1 MKVLQINSTLNWGST
16 GRIAEDIG
24 EQLKK
29 DGNIS
34 YIAYG
39 RYFNISHSNTFSLAT
54 KWGFL
59 KHVFVS
65 RLFDMHGLCSQ
76 KATYKLINYIDDI
89 HPDIIHLHNIHGYYL
104 NYRILFAYLSKKD
117 IPIVWTLHDCWAFTG
132 HCAHYMYSGC
142 IRWKTQCFNC
152 PLKTS
157 YPASY
162 WIDYSKQNYLIKKK
176 SFTSIPN
183 MVIVP
188 VSNWLANDVSYSFL
202 NKYETHVI
210 YNGIDTNVF
219 HPLLSSKKLNF
230 RNKFVIMGVASVW
243 TKRKGLDDFIKLHT
257 LLSDEYIILLIGLSK
272 KQCQLLPKGI
282 VGIERTNNIQELAE
296 YYSIAE
302 VFFNPTWEDN
312 FPTTNLEA
320 LACGTPV
327 ITYRTGG
334 SPEAINS
341 DTGFVVD
348 KGDLDGVVAAIKKIR
363 LKGKGYY
370 SCACRERAI
379 QKFNKFDRYQE
390 YIDLYKKILNI
401 K

>member
-39 RYFNISHSNTFSLAT
+39 RYFNISHSNIFSLAT

-65 RLFDMHGLCSQ
+65 RLLDMHGLCSQ
-76 KATYKLINYIDDI
+76 KATYKLINYIDEI

-104 NYRILFAYLSKKD
+104 NYRILFDYLSKKN

-132 HCAHYMYSGC
+132 HCAHYMHCGC
-142 IRWKTQCFNC
+142 TKWKTLCYSC

-162 WIDYSKQNYLIKKK
+162 LLDRSKHNYLLKKNC
-176 SFTSIPN
+176 FTSVHN

-188 VSNWLANDVSYSFL
+188 VSNWLANDISQSFL
-202 NKYETHVI
+202 KDYKTHVL

-219 HPLLSSKKLNF
+219 IPTFSDKKSF
-230 RNKFVIMGVASVW
+230 KDKFIILGVASVW
-243 TKRKGLDDFIKLHT
+243 TKRKGLNDFVKMRKI
-257 LLSDEYIILLIGLSK
+257 LSEDYLILLIGLNK
-272 KQCQLLPKGI
+272 KQCKSLPKGI
-282 VGIERTNNIQELAE
+282 VGIERTNNVRELAE
-296 YYSIAE
+296 YYSMAGA
-302 VFFNPTWEDN
+302 FFNPTWEDN

-334 SPEAINS
+334 SPEAVS
-341 DTGFVVD
+341 PDTGFVVEQ
-348 KGDLDGVVAAIKKIR
+348 GDLNGAIAAIQTIKS
-363 LKGKGYY
+363 KGKSFY
-370 SCACRERAI
+370 SHNCRERAV
-379 QKFNKFDRYQE
+379 QKFNKFDRYKE
-390 YIDLYKKILNI
+390 YIYLYKKMLNN